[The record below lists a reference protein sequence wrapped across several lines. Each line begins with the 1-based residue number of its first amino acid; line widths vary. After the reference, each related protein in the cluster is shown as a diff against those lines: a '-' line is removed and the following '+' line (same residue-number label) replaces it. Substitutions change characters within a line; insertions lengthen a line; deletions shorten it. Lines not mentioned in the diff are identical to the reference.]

1 MLLNQLLTKLRTRI
15 APALILLG
23 GLMLLGNAPL
33 SQAQSWPD
41 KPIKLIIPFAPGGT
55 TDILGRALAQQLT
68 IVLKQNVIIENRAGA
83 GGNIG
88 AEAAAKAP
96 ADGYTLIL
104 VSGSMMTV
112 NQFLYKK
119 MPIDY
124 AKDLTYITTVAGGP
138 MVLAVNPNIPANNVK
153 ELIALAKTKNLNFG
167 SAGIGSQVHMAGENF
182 IYAAGIPA
190 THIPYKGEALAM
202 NDLIAGQ
209 IDFMLGNFPATNGF
223 VKSGQVKAFGV
234 TSKARMKQLPNVPTI
249 AEAGV
254 PGFENNGW
262 FALAAPTGTPNAIIE
277 QIYNATGKALD
288 SEVMRASLEQN
299 GYIGFITKPKDLEA
313 QIKAESAT
321 WDKVIKARNIQ
332 AQ

>member
-1 MLLNQLLTKLRTRI
+1 MLLNQLLSRLRTQLAFI
-15 APALILLG
+15 FTLFGGIFLLSYG
-23 GLMLLGNAPL
+23 PLG
-33 SQAQSWPD
+33 QAQSWPD

-55 TDILGRALAQQLT
+55 TDILGRALAQQLS

-104 VSGSMMTV
+104 ASGSMMTV
-112 NQFLYKK
+112 NPFLYKK
-119 MPIDY
+119 MPVDY

-138 MVLAVNPNIPANNVK
+138 MVLAVNPKLPVNNVK

-190 THIPYKGEALAM
+190 THIPYKGEALAL

-234 TSKARMKQLPNVPTI
+234 TSKARMKQLPNVPTV

-262 FALAAPTGTPNAIIE
+262 FALAAPMGTPNVILE
-277 QIYNATGKALD
+277 KIYNATGKALE
-288 SEVMRASLEQN
+288 SEAMQASLEQN
-299 GYIGFITKPKDLEA
+299 GYVGFLTKPKELEA
-313 QIKAESAT
+313 LIKAESAT

>member
-1 MLLNQLLTKLRTRI
+1 
-15 APALILLG
+15 
-23 GLMLLGNAPL
+23 
-33 SQAQSWPD
+33 
-41 KPIKLIIPFAPGGT
+41 
-55 TDILGRALAQQLT
+55 
-68 IVLKQNVIIENRAGA
+68 
-83 GGNIG
+83 
-88 AEAAAKAP
+88 
-96 ADGYTLIL
+96 
-104 VSGSMMTV
+104 
-112 NQFLYKK
+112 
-119 MPIDY
+119 
-124 AKDLTYITTVAGGP
+124 
-138 MVLAVNPNIPANNVK
+138 
-153 ELIALAKTKNLNFG
+153 
-167 SAGIGSQVHMAGENF
+167 
-182 IYAAGIPA
+182 
-190 THIPYKGEALAM
+190 M

-299 GYIGFITKPKDLEA
+299 GYIGFITKPKELEA

>member
-1 MLLNQLLTKLRTRI
+1 MTVKYGFLVGARAILAIFMAVTCQLASAQNWPSRPIRLVVPHAAGGVTDVVARL
-15 APALILLG
+15 AAQHLGEALG
-23 GLMLLGNAPL
+23 QPVVVDN
-33 SQAQSWPD
+33 
-41 KPIKLIIPFAPGGT
+41 KP
-55 TDILGRALAQQLT
+55 
-68 IVLKQNVIIENRAGA
+68 GA
-83 GGNIG
+83 GGILG
-88 AEAAAKAP
+88 TDIVAKAP

-104 VSGSMMTV
+104 ASGSMMTV

-119 MPIDY
+119 MPVDY

-138 MVLAVNPNIPANNVK
+138 MVLAVNPKLPVNNVK

-182 IYAAGIPA
+182 IYSAGIPA

-234 TSKARMKQLPNVPTI
+234 TSKARMKQMPNVPTV

-262 FALAAPTGTPNAIIE
+262 FALAAPIGTPNAIIE
-277 QIYNATGKALD
+277 QIYNATGKALE
-288 SEVMRASLEQN
+288 SEAMQASLEQN
-299 GYIGFITKPKDLEA
+299 GYIGFLTRPKELEA
-313 QIKAESAT
+313 LIKTESAS

>member
-68 IVLKQNVIIENRAGA
+68 MVLKQNVIIENRAGA

-299 GYIGFITKPKDLEA
+299 GYIGFITKPKELEA

>member
-1 MLLNQLLTKLRTRI
+1 MLLNQFLTKLRTRI

-299 GYIGFITKPKDLEA
+299 GYIGFITKPKELEA

>member
-299 GYIGFITKPKDLEA
+299 GYIGFITKPKELEA